1 MKKYAVDVHLDFA
14 RCYEIEAESRE
25 DAERKVRGM
34 FCGSGFDP
42 LKEGFEQ
49 TGDSEIRCSGEADD
63 NGEIVYFS

>member
-25 DAERKVRGM
+25 DAERKVIGIV
-34 FCGSGFDP
+34 FKSGFDP

-49 TGDSEIRCSGEADD
+49 TDDSEVVCSGEASD
-63 NGEIVYFS
+63 GEIVYFS